1 MCDQQAP
8 VRTGRAIRRAG
19 YFHLR
24 YASAKLDIDPSRGCM
39 KSLFSESLGEVAAEA
54 YALSGRLC
62 GSCGDLHALW
72 PYIRLSRSS
81 TGSESEGS
89 ELELALRGLIGD
101 GRPRIL
107 VAGSA
112 DSGLVALIARA
123 GASHP
128 EEVVVLDICET
139 PLELCRQFANKW
151 SMQIETRRQDLRE
164 LDDQSSFDLVLV
176 HGTLHFISP
185 DGRLEALTRIRRALR
200 PQGRLVLMF
209 NTSSPSTVEIDDNF
223 HRGYADSVLG
233 ELKRLHIA
241 LPDSE
246 ATLRARLCAHS
257 RRRQLREGA
266 FAKAADV
273 DLLLKEAG
281 FEVTRCVQVGIK
293 LAGTA
298 QSFVSHI
305 SKRRFMLIARAMHDI

>member
-1 MCDQQAP
+1 MTP
-8 VRTGRAIRRAG
+8 L
-19 YFHLR
+19 Y
-24 YASAKLDIDPSRGCM
+24 
-39 KSLFSESLGEVAAEA
+39 SESLAEAAAAA

-62 GSCGDLHALW
+62 GACSDLHALW

-89 ELELALRGLIGD
+89 DLEVALRDLIGG
-101 GRPRIL
+101 GRRRVL

-112 DSGLVALIARA
+112 DSGLLALVARA

-128 EEVVVLDICET
+128 DEIVILDICDT
-139 PLELCRQFANKW
+139 PLELCRQFAEKW
-151 SMQIETRRQDLRE
+151 SLQIATRRQDLRD
-164 LDDQSSFDLVLV
+164 LDDQAKFDLVLV

-185 DGRLEALTRIRRALR
+185 EGRLKALANIRRALR

-209 NTSSPSTVEIDDNF
+209 NTSRPSTIEIDEKF
-223 HRGYADSVLG
+223 HLAYAHSVLG
-233 ELKRLHIA
+233 ELRRLHVA

-246 ATLRARLCAHS
+246 TTIRDRLAAHS

-266 FAKAADV
+266 FAEAADV
-273 DLLLKEAG
+273 QQLLEEAG
-281 FEVTRCVQVGIK
+281 FAVVRCDQVGVK
-293 LAGTA
+293 LAGPA

-305 SKRRFMLIARAMHDI
+305 SKRRFMLIAEARQDT